1 GRSSFLVHQFFVQSA
16 ELKRAQKIRGLIER
30 ANGTVEGAS
39 HFRDVIF
46 GIKAHVLLKVLHT
59 LLRGPFAKVEVHGE
73 NYPRRT
79 MHAPYQR
86 ADFLFRSFVKAFVPE
101 KHLPPE
107 RVSFTPKWS

>member
-1 GRSSFLVHQFFVQSA
+1 MQST
-16 ELKRAQKIRGLIER
+16 ELEGTQKIRGLIEWTDR
-30 ANGTVEGAS
+30 AIEGAP
-39 HFRDVIF
+39 HFCDVII

-59 LLRGPFAKVEVHGE
+59 LLRGPFAKMEVHGE

-86 ADFLFRSFVKAFVPE
+86 ADFLLRSFVKAFVPE